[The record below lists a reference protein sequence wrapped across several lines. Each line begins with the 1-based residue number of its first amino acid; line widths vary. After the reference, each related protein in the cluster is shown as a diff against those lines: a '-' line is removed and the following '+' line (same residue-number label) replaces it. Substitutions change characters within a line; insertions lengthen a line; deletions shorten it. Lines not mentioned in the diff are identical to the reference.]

1 MTLYNML
8 NKKLSISQLNKLKSA
23 LKNGTEV
30 TINLSTNFSNFDWK
44 F

>member
-8 NKKLSISQLNKLKSA
+8 NKKLSNSQLNKLKSS

-30 TINLSTNFSNFDWK
+30 TINLSTNFSNFD
-44 F
+44 

>member
-8 NKKLSISQLNKLKSA
+8 NKKLSNSQLNKLKSA

-30 TINLSTNFSNFDWK
+30 TINLSTNFSNFD
-44 F
+44 